1 MNTTY
6 GNLFILKPKNQVNKV
21 NSKKFRGQY
30 ESANSW
36 YLNLALGFILILAS
50 AWIFIN
56 PDVANNSFAIVF
68 IITLFLTGVLEI
80 ISSIHY
86 KKILNE
92 WILSVS
98 IGVFDLLVSLSLIII
113 LSVSK
118 PQISTEAL
126 TLIIGYVLLYRSA
139 KLISW
144 ATELKKYEA
153 ICWGWV
159 IVGTI
164 LSFLIIWNKTFNRS
178 SFLYFTEFG
187 LLIIGISEIY
197 FSYVLSVIKKAI
209 SRSAKN
215 E

>member
-6 GNLFILKPKNQVNKV
+6 GNPFILKPKNQVNKV
-21 NSKKFRGQY
+21 NSEKFRGQY

-36 YLNLALGFILILAS
+36 YLNLAMGFILILAS

-68 IITLFLTGVLEI
+68 IITLFLTGALEI

-86 KKILNE
+86 KKILDE

-98 IGVFDLLVSLSLIII
+98 IGVSDLLVSISIII
-113 LSVSK
+113 IMTISE
-118 PQISTEAL
+118 PQVSTEAL
-126 TLIIGYVLLYRSA
+126 TLIIAYVFLYRSV

-144 ATELKKYEA
+144 ATELNKYEA

-164 LSFLIIWNKTFNRS
+164 LSFLIIWNKTFTRS
-178 SFLYFTEFG
+178 SFLFFTEFG

-197 FSYVLSVIKKAI
+197 FSYVLSVIKKKK
-209 SRSAKN
+209 SRGLQD